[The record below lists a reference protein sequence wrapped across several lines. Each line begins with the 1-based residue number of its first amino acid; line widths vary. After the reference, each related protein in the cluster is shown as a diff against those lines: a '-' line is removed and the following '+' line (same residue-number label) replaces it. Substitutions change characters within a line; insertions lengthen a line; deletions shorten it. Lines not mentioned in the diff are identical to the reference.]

1 LEGISIYKVDL
12 HSHSTASDG
21 SLTPK
26 EVVELAY
33 SKGIKHFS
41 LTDHDTV
48 SGIGEASKRAKELGI
63 DFIPGIEV
71 TADTAFLGSGKRQFH
86 ILGYYFNPSSPSIKD
101 LTSFFRSSRVKRNRE
116 LLSKLSSLG
125 YPLTYENMVKE
136 HGENFGKPN
145 IAKKLIDLGYFNDRE
160 EAIDFLSSL
169 GVKREKMDYREV
181 FSLIREAGGI
191 PVIAHPITL
200 KLNLREFYCF
210 LKRAKENGLMGVEI
224 YHYRHTCAF
233 SLELKKMCK
242 ELSLYYT
249 SGSDF
254 HGSNKPCI
262 SLGFLNT
269 KPEDINFP
277 L

>member
-1 LEGISIYKVDL
+1 MERLSLYKVDL

-26 EVVELAY
+26 ELVELAY
-33 SKGIKHFS
+33 SSGIKHFS

-48 SGIGEASKRAKELGI
+48 NGISEASKRAKELGVN
-63 DFIPGIEV
+63 FIPGIEI
-71 TADTAFLGSGKRQFH
+71 TADTSFLGKGKRQFH
-86 ILGYYFNPSSPSIKD
+86 VLGYYFNPTSPSIKE
-101 LTSFFRSSRVKRNRE
+101 LTSFFRSSRIKRNKE
-116 LLSKLSSLG
+116 LLSKLYSLG
-125 YPLTYENMVKE
+125 YPITYEEMVEK

-145 IAKKLIDLGYFNDRE
+145 IAKRLIDLGYFKDRE

-191 PVIAHPITL
+191 PVVAHPTTL
-200 KLNLREFYCF
+200 ELNLRELYCF
-210 LKRAKENGLMGVEI
+210 LKSAKENGLMGVEV
-224 YHYRHTCAF
+224 YHYRHTCSF
-233 SLELKKMCK
+233 SLELREVCK

-269 KPEDINFP
+269 KREDVNFP